1 MLNNPS
7 VSEPDTLL
15 NSATEPEGAPT
26 RDNEEESKPKTF
38 SVTIERQI
46 TQTYSFEVEADD
58 ADAARELVEDEIAS
72 IDPNDWDDG
81 FEVADPEI
89 IEVVELGHGP
99 DDADTAD

>member
-26 RDNEEESKPKTF
+26 RDNEEELKPKTF

-46 TQTYSFEVEADD
+46 TQTLQLRS
-58 ADAARELVEDEIAS
+58 
-72 IDPNDWDDG
+72 
-81 FEVADPEI
+81 
-89 IEVVELGHGP
+89 
-99 DDADTAD
+99 